1 MEKDPEI
8 RVRRARPSDAD
19 RIAEFI
25 NRAQAGAI
33 SVAAGDVRERFGVIG
48 FMLTERDGEIIGLLG
63 WRVENL
69 VARVTDFLV
78 WPAVERLVAG
88 RAMVSEMEQA
98 GRELQCEAALLY
110 LPRHVPTQL
119 LAFWEAFGYQVK
131 KVESLPKAWREAAQ
145 EVRSLGE
152 RVVVKQIR
160 EDMISSPL

>member
-1 MEKDPEI
+1 MERDPEI

-25 NRAQAGAI
+25 NRAQSGVI
-33 SVAAGDVRERFGVIG
+33 SISSDDVRERFGVIG
-48 FMLTERDGEIIGLLG
+48 FFLTERDGEIVGLLG
-63 WRVENL
+63 WRVEHL

-78 WPAVERLVAG
+78 WPSMERLVAG
-88 RAMVSEMEQA
+88 RAMVGEMEQA
-98 GRELQCEAALLY
+98 ARELQCEAALLY
-110 LPRHVPTQL
+110 LPREVPTQL

-131 KVESLPKAWREAAQ
+131 KVEALPKAWREAAQ
-145 EVRSLGE
+145 EVRSMSE